1 MDENAHGQFD
11 VKSAKTVIRVLQE
24 GDVRLPPAIQRLAIQ
39 GGVVK
44 MLKNGME
51 LSSIAF
57 DDYSHPTQVV
67 FVFGDGSCVSF
78 SR

>member
-1 MDENAHGQFD
+1 
-11 VKSAKTVIRVLQE
+11 
-24 GDVRLPPAIQRLAIQ
+24 
-39 GGVVK
+39 